1 MRTNTILC
9 TLICSLIMFSCK
21 PNNETPKKEIVKTA
35 TIVSRTGLFLRTAP
49 DAKSKK
55 IDFMTFGTKVIILSN
70 NGPRDELNDKEG
82 NWYKIKFHNNE
93 GWAFG
98 GYIFEGD
105 RKEEIEK
112 VNEITKSVYDSPTF
126 LISDLNKSEI
136 PVEFNNITIVAK
148 SVNGLCMSEPD
159 KFSET
164 LILESGK
171 VKYMYQCYCGYD
183 NIKITQEGKYTI
195 NNKSIV
201 VNLNQGIKE
210 IKNEST
216 GKFIELDE
224 LPKPKIIILY
234 WIPSINGFITD
245 EMIKYFKNDKL
256 IHNIQDFNF
265 ISTEDEID
273 RKLCNEGSFLAGN
286 FFTKGYYHKNE

>member
-1 MRTNTILC
+1 VRIKTIWFLL
-9 TLICSLIMFSCK
+9 TCSLIIFSCK
-21 PNNETPKKEIVKTA
+21 PNDKAPKNEIEKIA

-49 DAKSKK
+49 DSKSKQ
-55 IDFMTFGTKVIILSN
+55 IDFMTFGSKVIILNS
-70 NGPRDELNDKEG
+70 NGPWDELNDKEG
-82 NWYKIKFHNNE
+82 NWYKIKFNNKE

-105 RKEEIEK
+105 RKIEIEK
-112 VNEITKSVYDSPTF
+112 VNKITKLVYDSPTF

-136 PVEFNNITIVAK
+136 PVEFNNITIISK
-148 SVNGLCMSEPD
+148 SENGLCRSEPD
-159 KFSET
+159 EFSET

-183 NIKITQEGKYTI
+183 NIKITQDGNYSI

-201 VNLNQGIKE
+201 VNLKQGIKE
-210 IKNEST
+210 IQNESS
-216 GKFIELDE
+216 GKFIKLDE
-224 LPKPKIIILY
+224 LPEQKTIILF

-245 EMIKYFKNDKL
+245 EMIKYFKNDKV
-256 IHNIQDFNF
+256 INNIQNFYF

-273 RKLCNEGSFLAGN
+273 RILCKDGSFLAGN
-286 FFTKGYYHKNE
+286 FFTKGYFHLNK